1 VFERAWHEAAYVS
14 TQEPN
19 WQRVVSKGIERAT
32 IVGGDG
38 TVGLVAPYLQGTP
51 FNILPF
57 GTAKSWQD
65 VLPEWITQLRSETP
79 GCVYI

>member
-32 IVGGDG
+32 IVAGDG